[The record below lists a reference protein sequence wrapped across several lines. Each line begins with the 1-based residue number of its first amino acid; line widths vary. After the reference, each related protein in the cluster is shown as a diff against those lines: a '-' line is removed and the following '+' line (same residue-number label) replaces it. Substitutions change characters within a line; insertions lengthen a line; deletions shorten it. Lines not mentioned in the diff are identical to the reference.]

1 MQDKDALEENIA
13 GAEIAYKNDF
23 LTIGGISTV
32 TYYRG
37 EINRDLSMYSQ
48 FQFNNNINWVNGA
61 HYSLIK
67 RNINVFGEV
76 SRSLSGEVLNYMDF
90 LHLTPKFSV
99 IYIVSRL

>member
-48 FQFNNNINWVNGA
+48 F
-61 HYSLIK
+61 
-67 RNINVFGEV
+67 
-76 SRSLSGEVLNYMDF
+76 
-90 LHLTPKFSV
+90 P
-99 IYIVSRL
+99 